1 MILQSQASG
10 LHKVLP
16 VYLNTKKFSMKYFF
30 IAALIFICSCKSNE
44 KKVIERASVKNG
56 DVNIAYDLRGSG
68 DTMIFFVHGWA
79 INKEY
84 WQSQENLFSKR
95 FTTVALDLGGH
106 GQSGKNRDSW
116 TVYDYANDVIALINV
131 LKADKV
137 ILVGHSMS
145 GDVIAAVADSIPQKI
160 IGLVGIDNFKDIAT
174 TRSKEE
180 QDGIDRFVEVLHSR
194 YDSVITAY
202 CYSGLFPPKYADS
215 AIMKKLVKDVLQTD
229 SAVSIKTIEAMMQS
243 SLTEGDR
250 LSRVRLPVH
259 VITSDYAPVNKP
271 VMERYCKAGF
281 KEKVIRGTG
290 HYPMIEK
297 PEEFNLLL
305 AETFDEIAQGK

>member
-1 MILQSQASG
+1 CAC
-10 LHKVLP
+10 
-16 VYLNTKKFSMKYFF
+16 T
-30 IAALIFICSCKSNE
+30 SNE
-44 KKVIERASVKNG
+44 RKLPEHVLVKSG
-56 DVNIAYDLRGSG
+56 DVNIAYDLKGSG
-68 DTMIFFVHGWA
+68 DTMIAFVHGWA

-84 WQSQENLFSKR
+84 WQSQEDLFSKR

-106 GQSGKNRDSW
+106 GQSGKNRNSW
-116 TVYDYANDVIALINV
+116 TVYDYANDVIAVINA

-145 GDVIAAVADSIPQKI
+145 GDVIAAVDDSIPSKI

-174 TRSKEE
+174 TRSNEE
-180 QDGIDRFVEVLHSR
+180 QDGINGFLQMLHTR
-194 YDSVITAY
+194 YDSVITTF
-202 CYSGLFPPKYADS
+202 CYSNLFPPKYPDS
-215 AIMKKLVKDVLQTD
+215 AIMKQLVKDVLQTD
-229 SAVSIKTIEAMMQS
+229 SSVSIKTLEAMIQS

-250 LSRVRLPVH
+250 LSKVNLPVH

-271 VMERYCKAGF
+271 VMEKYCKAGF

-297 PEEFNLLL
+297 PEEFNQLL
-305 AETFDEIAQGK
+305 AETFNEIAGGK

>member
-1 MILQSQASG
+1 
-10 LHKVLP
+10 
-16 VYLNTKKFSMKYFF
+16 MKYFF
-30 IAALIFICSCKSNE
+30 IVTIIFLSSCTSNE
-44 KKVIERASVKNG
+44 KKVAEHVPVKNG
-56 DVNIAYDLRGSG
+56 DVSIAYDLKGSG
-68 DTMIFFVHGWA
+68 DTMIVFVHGWA

-84 WQSQENLFSKR
+84 WRSQEDLFSKR

-116 TVYDYANDVIALINV
+116 TVYDYANDVIAVINA
-131 LKADKV
+131 LKASKV

-145 GDVIAAVADSIPQKI
+145 GDVIAAVADSIPSKI
-160 IGLVGIDNFKDIAT
+160 VGLIGIDNFKDINT

-180 QDGIDRFVEVLHSR
+180 QDGIAGFLQILHSR
-194 YDSVITAY
+194 YDSVITSY
-202 CYSGLFPPKYADS
+202 CYSGLFPPKYPDS
-215 AIMKKLVKDVLQTD
+215 ALMKNLVKDVLQTD
-229 SAVSIKTIEAMMQS
+229 SVVSIKTIEAMIQS

-250 LSRVRLPVH
+250 LSKVSLPVH

-271 VMERYCKAGF
+271 VMEKYCKAGF

-297 PEEFNLLL
+297 PEEFNQLLT
-305 AETFDEIAQGK
+305 ETFNEIAEGK

>member
-1 MILQSQASG
+1 
-10 LHKVLP
+10 
-16 VYLNTKKFSMKYFF
+16 MKYFF
-30 IAALIFICSCKSNE
+30 IGAIIFLCSCASNE
-44 KKVIERASVKNG
+44 KKVAKHVPAKNG
-56 DVNIAYDLRGSG
+56 DVNIAYDLQGSG
-68 DTMIFFVHGWA
+68 DTMIVFVHGWA

-84 WQSQENLFSKR
+84 WRSQEDLFSKR

-116 TVYDYANDVIALINV
+116 TVYDYANDVIAVINA
-131 LKADKV
+131 LNAGKV

-145 GDVIAAVADSIPQKI
+145 GDVVAAVADSIPSKI
-160 IGLVGIDNFKDIAT
+160 VGLIGIDNFKDIST

-180 QDGIDRFVEVLHSR
+180 QDGIAGFLQILHSR

-202 CYSGLFPPKYADS
+202 CYSGLFPPKYPDS
-215 AIMKKLVKDVLQTD
+215 AIMKNVVKDVLQTD
-229 SAVSIKTIEAMMQS
+229 SAVSIKTIEAMIQS

-250 LSRVRLPVH
+250 LGRVSLPVH
-259 VITSDYAPVNKP
+259 VITSDYAPVNKA
-271 VMERYCKAGF
+271 VMEKYCKAGF

-305 AETFDEIAQGK
+305 TETFNEIAEGK

>member
-1 MILQSQASG
+1 M
-10 LHKVLP
+10 HKVLP
-16 VYLNTKKFSMKYFF
+16 VYLNTKKFSMKYLFLAPFIFF
-30 IAALIFICSCKSNE
+30 CACASNE
-44 KKVIERASVKNG
+44 RKLPEHVLVKSG
-56 DVNIAYDLRGSG
+56 DVNIAYDLKGSG
-68 DTMIFFVHGWA
+68 DTMIVFVHGWA

-84 WQSQENLFSKR
+84 WQSQEDLFSKR

-106 GQSGKNRDSW
+106 GQSGKNRNSW
-116 TVYDYANDVIALINV
+116 TVYDYANDVIAVIDA

-145 GDVIAAVADSIPQKI
+145 GDVITAVADSIPQKI
-160 IGLVGIDNFKDIAT
+160 IGLVGIDNFKDIST

-180 QDGIDRFVEVLHSR
+180 QDGINGFLQLLHSR

-202 CYSGLFPPKYADS
+202 CYSGLFPPKYPDS
-215 AIMKKLVKDVLQTD
+215 AIMKKLVSDVLQTD
-229 SAVSIKTIEAMMQS
+229 SVVSVKTIEAMIQS

-250 LSRVRLPVH
+250 LSKVSLPVH
-259 VITSDYAPVNKP
+259 VITSDYAPVNRPIIEK
-271 VMERYCKAGF
+271 YCKGGL

-297 PEEFNLLL
+297 PEEFNRLLS
-305 AETFDEIAQGK
+305 ETFNEIAAGK